1 MSAVQLTGG
10 AAGFCQKFSKVGAIS
25 YLLTIEFFSEFVP

>member
-10 AAGFCQKFSKVGAIS
+10 AAGFCQKFSKVGAIT
-25 YLLTIEFFSEFVP
+25 YLLTT